1 MGIGIVIQLV
11 IHRRPSLSPAP
22 VSPISITFVVL
33 VEPGVNIRV
42 VARYCGIIYH
52 IMIYRV
58 ATSVIVGSLSV
69 STSSAFHI
77 LSTQHNAISSNVR
90 RITTYL
96 PSTKGPSYC
105 EMCGTPMQIKIPKGD
120 ERERHVCSDPSC
132 GHISYQNPKVV
143 VGSICT
149 YRDQVLLCKRAIEPC
164 LGKWGYPQ
172 VSLFGVTVVL

>member
-1 MGIGIVIQLV
+1 MLLYFITEIVADVDPVVSPSSQLQINIM
-11 IHRRPSLSPAP
+11 IHRVAAS
-22 VSPISITFVVL
+22 VL
-33 VEPGVNIRV
+33 
-42 VARYCGIIYH
+42 
-52 IMIYRV
+52 
-58 ATSVIVGSLSV
+58 VGSLSV

-77 LSTQHNAISSNVR
+77 LSTQHNAIASNVR

-172 VSLFGVTVVL
+172 VSLFGVMVVL